1 MPSPSLSIQFGSST
15 LYPVDAAL
23 NLGVSWDKHLRM
35 KLQIGRICKAASL
48 GLFRIGALN
57 NLLDKISM
65 ERLVHAFI
73 YSRLDYGNA
82 LLFGLSTKELNR
94 LQVIQNAA
102 ARLIS
107 GAKKHDHITPV
118 LKSLHWLPIK
128 ARIEYKLLVINFNTI
143 CGCSPAYLNQIINLS
158 KWNHYNLRSAMST
171 NLLQQPRSRS
181 KYYGDRTFSIAA
193 PRLWNL
199 IPDYIRQSASI
210 DIFKKCIKTYLFNK
224 FFP

>member
-1 MPSPSLSIQFGSST
+1 MSGGARVKKGWETLLYADDTQIYVSLKPSSKEDIKIRFEVCLSDLRTWFVANKLCCNSSKTNFIYFTPLSRFPSPSLSIQFGSST
-15 LYPVDAAL
+15 LYPVDSAL

-73 YSRLDYGNA
+73 SSRLDYGNA

-128 ARIEYKLLVINFNTI
+128 HE
-143 CGCSPAYLNQIINLS
+143 LS
-158 KWNHYNLRSAMST
+158 Y
-171 NLLQQPRSRS
+171 
-181 KYYGDRTFSIAA
+181 
-193 PRLWNL
+193 
-199 IPDYIRQSASI
+199 
-210 DIFKKCIKTYLFNK
+210 
-224 FFP
+224 